1 MITQIPL
8 AGFIFAFSALVLV
21 VVNCVTA
28 RTTGKRFD
36 DLLERNN
43 IPFPLNMAITLPD
56 SWGRGITYCMFI
68 LVNGPRKKSGY
79 GKLCHGFKFRK
90 YAIKQDFYIAWINI
104 LVMLFCLISLLW
116 LCGLGPKI
124 LVTFHT

>member
-8 AGFIFAFSALVLV
+8 AALVLIFSGLLLIL
-21 VVNCVTA
+21 VNFITA
-28 RTTGKRFD
+28 LTVGKRFD
-36 DLLERNN
+36 DLLRQKK
-43 IPFPLNMAITLPD
+43 IPLPLNTALTLPD
-56 SWGRGITYCMFI
+56 SWGRGITYCMFV

-79 GKLCHGFKFRK
+79 GKLSKGFRFKQYARKNDFR
-90 YAIKQDFYIAWINI
+90 IAWINVA
-104 LVMLFCLISLLW
+104 VMLFFLISLLW